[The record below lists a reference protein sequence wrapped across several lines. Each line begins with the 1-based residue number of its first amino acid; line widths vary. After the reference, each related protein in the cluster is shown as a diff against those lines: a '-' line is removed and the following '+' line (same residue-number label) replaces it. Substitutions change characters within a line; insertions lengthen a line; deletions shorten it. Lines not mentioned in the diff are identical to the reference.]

1 MQCIHNKW
9 ALIRRPFRSLW
20 KTNRKFIAKKYKSL
34 FSSSLHPQQDSES
47 SKVGLWFL
55 WNWNFETTRHFDERN
70 FKNKSFLFI
79 YIHCTWKH
87 WNAFYSDTQSTL
99 ALVDWMWSFIQYLLY
114 LLYDYLLL
122 DGSGC
127 MVAKKRRQII
137 LGGSTTN
144 LFIIVFAAE
153 K

>member
-1 MQCIHNKW
+1 MQCIHNKS

-20 KTNRKFIAKKYKSL
+20 KTNRKFVAKNTKVYILLL
-34 FSSSLHPQQDSES
+34 FIH
-47 SKVGLWFL
+47 SKILNHQRLDYGFCEIEILKPL
-55 WNWNFETTRHFDERN
+55 DILMKEN
-70 FKNKSFLFI
+70 FKNKSFYWFT
-79 YIHCTWKH
+79 YIVHESI
-87 WNAFYSDTQSTL
+87 AFYSDTQSTL

-137 LGGSTTN
+137 LGGSTTK

-153 K
+153 NF